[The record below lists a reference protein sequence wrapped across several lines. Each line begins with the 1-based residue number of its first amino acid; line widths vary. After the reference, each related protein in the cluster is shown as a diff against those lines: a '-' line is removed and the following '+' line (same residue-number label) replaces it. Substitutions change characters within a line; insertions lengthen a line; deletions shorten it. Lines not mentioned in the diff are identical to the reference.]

1 MLLQLFVGVVDA
13 ELLEAVLFETLETED
28 IQDAELMDSLRV
40 TSSLCEHL
48 RLDISV
54 DLAHNP
60 IKQFAIDSLGT
71 RIARR
76 DSLVFLEWCHDY
88 FAADLGNFSLKGFF

>member
-13 ELLEAVLFETLETED
+13 ELLEAVLFETLKTKD
-28 IQDAELMDSLRV
+28 IQDAELMDSFRI
-40 TSSLCEHL
+40 TSSLCDHFS
-48 RLDISV
+48 LDISV
-54 DLAHNP
+54 DFAYNP
-60 IKQFAIDSLGT
+60 VEQLPIDRLGT

-88 FAADLGNFSLKGFF
+88 FATNL